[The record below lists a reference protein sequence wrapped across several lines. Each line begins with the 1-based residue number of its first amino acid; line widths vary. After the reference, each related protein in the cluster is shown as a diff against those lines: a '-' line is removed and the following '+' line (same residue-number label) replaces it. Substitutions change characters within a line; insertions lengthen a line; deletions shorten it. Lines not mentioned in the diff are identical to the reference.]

1 MVRKLKMIWITAG
14 YNFRLWR
21 GNMRIAATFV
31 LAFILCF
38 LLTDKL
44 VVFAREQGTTMQI
57 LEAFI
62 WTFGDGNSIL
72 LSSLLLLLLF
82 GDLPFITAATPF
94 FLIRENRRIWM
105 AGQLLYIFLAAFLYL
120 GFILFSTCVLCMQYT
135 FPKNTWSYTAATL
148 AYSEKGEQLAI
159 PAAVKTL
166 EMGRP
171 FQTTGY
177 IFLLMLAYTLVLILI
192 QMFFTI
198 WKGQAAGVVSA
209 LTFSAY
215 GLLLNPEN
223 IQSLLK
229 LPDELYYKARV
240 WVGWISP
247 LNQATYSMHDFGYD
261 NLPTMRQTAGI
272 FGVILLTLTVLT
284 IRRMKKYS
292 FQFRGT
298 ET

>member
-1 MVRKLKMIWITAG
+1 MVRACRMAALTAC
-14 YNFRLWR
+14 YNFRQWR
-21 GNMRIAATFV
+21 GNLRVASAFV

-44 VVFAREQGTTMQI
+44 VGFAREQGSTMQI
-57 LEAFI
+57 VEAFI
-62 WTFGDGNSIL
+62 WTFGDSNFIL
-72 LSSLLLLLLF
+72 LSSLLLLLLL
-82 GDLPFITAATPF
+82 GDMPFITAATPF
-94 FLIRENRRIWM
+94 FLIRESRRIWM
-105 AGQLLYIFLAAFLYL
+105 AGQFLYIGAAALLYM
-120 GFILFSTCVLCMQYT
+120 GFTLFSTCILCVRYS
-135 FPKNTWSYTAATL
+135 FLKNTWSYTAAVL
-148 AYSEKGEQLAI
+148 AYSDKGDALSI

-171 FQTTGY
+171 YQTMGY
-177 IFLLMLAYTLVLILI
+177 VFLLMLAYTLVLMFV
-192 QMFFTI
+192 QMLFTL
-198 WKGQAAGVVSA
+198 WKGQLAGVVSA
-209 LTFSAY
+209 LVFSAY

-229 LPDELYYKARV
+229 LPDELFYKARV

-261 NLPTMRQTAGI
+261 NLPTLAQTGML
-272 FGVILLTLTVLT
+272 FGGLLTALVFLSS
-284 IRRMKKYS
+284 RQMKKYS

>member
-1 MVRKLKMIWITAG
+1 MGRKIKMVCITAG
-14 YNFRLWR
+14 YNFRQWR
-21 GNMRIAATFV
+21 GNIRIMATFV

-44 VVFAREQGTTMQI
+44 VIFAQNQGTTMQI

-62 WTFGDGNSIL
+62 WTFGDSNSIL

-94 FLIRENRRIWM
+94 FLIRENRRTWM
-105 AGQLLYIFLAAFLYL
+105 AGQLLYIVLSSLLYMA
-120 GFILFSTCVLCMQYT
+120 FILLSTCVLCMQHSFT
-135 FPKNTWSYTAATL
+135 KNTWSYTAATL
-148 AYSEKGEQLAI
+148 AYSDKGETLAI
-159 PAAVKTL
+159 PAAAKTL

-171 FQTTGY
+171 FQTMGC
-177 IFLLMLAYTLVLILI
+177 IFLLMLAYTLVLIFI

-209 LTFSAY
+209 LVFSAY
-215 GLLLNPEN
+215 GLLLNPKN
-223 IQSLLK
+223 TQALLK
-229 LPDELYYKARV
+229 MPDELYYKARV
-240 WVGWISP
+240 WVGWMSP

-261 NLPTMRQTAGI
+261 NLPTLAQTGGI
-272 FGVILLTLTVLT
+272 FGGLLLVLLVLAV
-284 IRRMKKYS
+284 RGMKKYC

-298 ET
+298 EL